1 MNDTA
6 RTESGE
12 PDDAVVAACLAAY
25 ATGIVPSRAVE
36 KQAVKA
42 LLERL
47 REKAPGNS
55 VEVRVPP
62 YAAVQV
68 VAGARHRRGT
78 PPATVETD
86 ARTWIELATGRVTWA
101 DALSSG
107 RLSASGER
115 SDLSRLLPLA
125 TDSPKA

>member
-25 ATGIVPSRAVE
+25 AIGTPPGRAVE
-36 KQAVKA
+36 KQAVKY
-42 LLERL
+42 LLGQL
-47 REKAPGNS
+47 QVKAPGNS

-78 PPATVETD
+78 PPAAVEAD
-86 ARTWIELATGRVTWA
+86 PRTWIELATGALTWA
-101 DALSSG
+101 DAVACGHLT
-107 RLSASGER
+107 ASGER
-115 SDLSRLLPLA
+115 SDLSALLPL
-125 TDSPKA
+125 